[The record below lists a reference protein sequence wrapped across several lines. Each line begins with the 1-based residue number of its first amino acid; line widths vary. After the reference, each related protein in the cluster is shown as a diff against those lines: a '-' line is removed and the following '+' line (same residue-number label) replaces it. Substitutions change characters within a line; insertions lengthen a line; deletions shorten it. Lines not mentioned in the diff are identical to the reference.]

1 MPDPELVLPPK
12 AIRLFSSIS
21 AFFPLEHYFSP
32 HFSPVNPRI
41 GGNLG
46 FFRRSGLGFYDQKR
60 EEKRRGLNR
69 GNQPARGEKTR
80 NQGEEAQC
88 KRVVPSNQTRSE
100 QSEPT
105 IRKIR

>member
-1 MPDPELVLPPK
+1 MLDV
-12 AIRLFSSIS
+12 IS
-21 AFFPLEHYFSP
+21 PLSQKIKMARNRNRKKRD
-32 HFSPVNPRI
+32 SPVNPRI

-69 GNQPARGEKTR
+69 RNQPARGEKAR